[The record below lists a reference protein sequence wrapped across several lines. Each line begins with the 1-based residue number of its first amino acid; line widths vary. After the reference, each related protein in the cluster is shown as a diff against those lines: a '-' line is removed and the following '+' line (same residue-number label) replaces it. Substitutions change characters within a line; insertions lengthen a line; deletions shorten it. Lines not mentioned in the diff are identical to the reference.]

1 MKDKKCVMILGA
13 GYGGIFAAANLC
25 KRYEGM
31 FNITIIDKNPYHQLL
46 QQIHFLISGMKEADD
61 ITIPVQD
68 LFGDRDHDISVVTAS
83 AESIDFNSK
92 TVSTNHDDGGGRTT
106 ALSYDY
112 IIIALGA
119 ETQYF
124 GVDGARQHCLPFRS
138 VQDALKIK
146 ERVESLTVRSTVV
159 IAGGGPSGVSLAAA
173 LCELP
178 AVKRNNIKIKIIDSS
193 DNLLP
198 GWDERLSVTS
208 EKALAARDIEIVT
221 GSRIVR
227 VGRDFVNLDSGEK
240 LSSDC
245 TIWTAG
251 VKGCSI
257 KTVPEVKRTKSGR
270 IVVDRYSRVPGF
282 EDAFAVGDISA
293 YEFIEESGKRTP
305 APQLAQFAV
314 RQARFVADNIA
325 RKERGECLNDTL
337 SFIQRGHTIALG
349 ANNIGLLSGLIV
361 TGRMCD
367 YTEDS
372 IVDNFITEIKNRE
385 QGISARSHAA
395 SREIEAKHPGMQYPA
410 PFDFVTYATSQ
421 GFSDLVR

>member
-1 MKDKKCVMILGA
+1 KDKKCVMILGA

-146 ERVESLTVRSTVV
+146 ERVESLTVRSTV
-159 IAGGGPSGVSLAAA
+159 
-173 LCELP
+173 
-178 AVKRNNIKIKIIDSS
+178 
-193 DNLLP
+193 
-198 GWDERLSVTS
+198 
-208 EKALAARDIEIVT
+208 
-221 GSRIVR
+221 
-227 VGRDFVNLDSGEK
+227 
-240 LSSDC
+240 
-245 TIWTAG
+245 
-251 VKGCSI
+251 
-257 KTVPEVKRTKSGR
+257 
-270 IVVDRYSRVPGF
+270 
-282 EDAFAVGDISA
+282 
-293 YEFIEESGKRTP
+293 
-305 APQLAQFAV
+305 
-314 RQARFVADNIA
+314 
-325 RKERGECLNDTL
+325 
-337 SFIQRGHTIALG
+337 
-349 ANNIGLLSGLIV
+349 
-361 TGRMCD
+361 
-367 YTEDS
+367 
-372 IVDNFITEIKNRE
+372 
-385 QGISARSHAA
+385 
-395 SREIEAKHPGMQYPA
+395 
-410 PFDFVTYATSQ
+410 
-421 GFSDLVR
+421 